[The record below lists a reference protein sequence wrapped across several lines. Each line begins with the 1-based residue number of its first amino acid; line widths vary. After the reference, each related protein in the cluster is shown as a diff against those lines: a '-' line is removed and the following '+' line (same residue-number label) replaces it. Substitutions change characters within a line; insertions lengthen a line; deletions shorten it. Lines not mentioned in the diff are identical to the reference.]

1 MEYCLGSASDVLE
14 GKMGVFMTL
23 WWFIRWVLL
32 CGFHHDLQHSNPLYL
47 YIFCSSQETSTRNG
61 NSSDYPR
68 CSTGASLPSFP
79 QLDSPV
85 SPPRTCMCGRAR
97 LTSLCPKGGSVP
109 VPVEQ
114 RCNDII
120 SLLCL
125 ADRDIKAGNVLLT
138 EPGQVKLADFG
149 SASIVSPANSFV
161 GTPYWWVSK
170 FQCMRKNRWCLK
182 YGEEFRNGSPSIV
195 SFNIFH
201 QIKSDV
207 TVINMAMFPQDGPRG
222 NPGYGRRSVR
232 WEDRHLVSGNNL
244 HWIR

>member
-1 MEYCLGSASDVLE
+1 MSWKVRWQFWDYKTGS
-14 GKMGVFMTL
+14 L
-23 WWFIRWVLL
+23 WFSPWFAALSSSL
-32 CGFHHDLQHSNPLYL
+32 SL
-47 YIFCSSQETSTRNG
+47 YILCSSQETPTRNG

-161 GTPYWWVSK
+161 GTPYWWVAE
-170 FQCMRKNRWCLK
+170 FQCTRKMDGVWNMGKNLEMWHHL
-182 YGEEFRNGSPSIV
+182 I

-201 QIKSDV
+201 QIKSSV
-207 TVINMAMFPQDGPRG
+207 PVIKMGMFPQDGPRG